1 VSKKN
6 KHAEEHEN
14 HERWLV
20 SFADFMTLLFA
31 LFTVLYVMANSNAKE
46 LEDVMRGMNA
56 AFEGG
61 MPGIVNDA
69 FSPDTS
75 ANLSEMATNP
85 MSLEVAPSVI
95 HSIKHGLVGSLSD
108 NVVQIGFI
116 NNSLLL
122 TLPEKLLFAPGSA
135 ELHPAAFA
143 TLTKIAEAVSGTTAL
158 LDVIGRA
165 DGAPLPA
172 GSKWTDNWELASAR
186 ALATVRYLR
195 RQGVAEAALSATAT
209 LSTEVEPEA
218 RAVTIRVRADQ
229 PAAAAEV
236 GERLAPEFEEKAAPK

>member
-1 VSKKN
+1 MSKKN
-6 KHAEEHEN
+6 KHVEEHEN

-31 LFTVLYVMANSNAKE
+31 LFTVLYVMANSNAKQ

-61 MPGIVNDA
+61 MPGIVDDS
-69 FSPDTS
+69 FSPDKS

-85 MSLEVAPSVI
+85 LSLEVAPTII

-108 NVVQIGFI
+108 NVVQLGFLE
-116 NNSLLL
+116 NSLIL

-143 TLTKIAEAVSGTTAL
+143 NLTKIAEAVSGTPAIVE
-158 LDVIGRA
+158 VIGHA
-165 DGAPLPA
+165 DGSPMPPS
-172 GSKWTDNWELASAR
+172 SKWVDNWELASAR
-186 ALATVRYLR
+186 ALATTRYLH
-195 RQGVAEAALSATAT
+195 RQGVAEVALSATAK
-209 LSTEVEPEA
+209 LSPDVAPEA
-218 RAVTIRVRADQ
+218 RAVTIRVRVDV
-229 PAAAAEV
+229 PGAAAEV
-236 GERLAPEFEEKAAPK
+236 GEKLLPE